1 MNDND
6 FQLVMRAKKQIQRE
20 TYIRSFLLFSAVF
33 CAALKFLGMELPFL
47 YFWLFVILFVSL
59 VLSSDLIAD
68 IGAVSKRDLIDII
81 EKQFHNDPALLA
93 RYSSAR
99 SRSQS

>member
-1 MNDND
+1 MVNGKKGTKIEHD
-6 FQLVMRAKKQIQRE
+6 FPTEQSI
-20 TYIRSFLLFSAVF
+20 F
-33 CAALKFLGMELPFL
+33 KFLGMELPFL
-47 YFWLFVILFVSL
+47 YLGLFVILFVSL